1 MQQGWL
7 RCETCRSVA
16 PHPKARWSGCGRR
29 GTLRSKKPRRW
40 RSTIAISVMSK
51 ATSVRSKLPTKFW
64 AERTFNPKQEA
75 SMSDRYIP
83 TPHDG
88 QYRPE
93 DRSQEHTSE
102 HHSLMRTWKDVFCLT
117 K

>member
-1 MQQGWL
+1 
-7 RCETCRSVA
+7 
-16 PHPKARWSGCGRR
+16 
-29 GTLRSKKPRRW
+29 
-40 RSTIAISVMSK
+40 MSK

-93 DRSQEHTSE
+93 DLINGRRDAEERCNPHPFTSPARSEEHTSE
-102 HHSLMRTWKDVFCLT
+102 LKSLMRTSYAVFCLKKQT
-117 K
+117 TLHL